1 MKTRKQYIPTLDLWR
16 SMFLN
21 PSFGGRWI
29 IENKL
34 PVSEIKIDN
43 TFFSLQN
50 EFSESRVDS
59 MVEDFNID
67 YWIPITVNPD
77 HFLLDGQH
85 RLQTAKRLGLKYID
99 VVIDRGDVETIAKKK
114 SRRQGLL

>member
-1 MKTRKQYIPTLDLWR
+1 MKMHKQYIPTLEHWR

-29 IENKL
+29 IENRI
-34 PVSEIKIDN
+34 PISEIKVDKSL
-43 TFFSLQN
+43 FSFQN
-50 EFSESRVDS
+50 DVSETRIDS
-59 MVEDFNID
+59 MVKEFNVD

-99 VVIDRGDVETIAKKK
+99 VVVDHGEVETALKKK
-114 SRRQGLL
+114 LSRRDVF